1 MSNLLLRQNWS
12 PIVLNLMYSALCGFN
27 YRLNNFY
34 TLEDPP
40 FVRAMGDFLIECLMR
55 ARRPNIIQA
64 ISYSTNAKYEEDI
77 KVMHK
82 VCIFR
87 CFLIAVI

>member
-1 MSNLLLRQNWS
+1 
-12 PIVLNLMYSALCGFN
+12 MYRGLCAFN
-27 YRLNNFY
+27 YRINNFY

-40 FVRAMGDFLIECLMR
+40 FVRAMGDFLTECLMR

-64 ISYSTNAKYEEDI
+64 ISYSASAKYEQDI

-82 VCIFR
+82 VRIYTHFM
-87 CFLIAVI
+87 IITI